1 MIRPSWGGLIINVRK
16 FRSQVLDTI
25 PAMVLISLNECVTLL
40 HTVLAPLESYMA
52 RVQLVMPDAD
62 RDRFVHQAQQE
73 GMSLSAWL
81 RAAARER
88 LEARQR
94 VKVFESPDDVKEFFR
109 SCAALDGPETEPDWD
124 EHLRIM
130 NESRG
135 TRVTGT

>member
-1 MIRPSWGGLIINVRK
+1 
-16 FRSQVLDTI
+16 
-25 PAMVLISLNECVTLL
+25 
-40 HTVLAPLESYMA
+40 MA

-124 EHLRIM
+124 EHLRVM

-135 TRVTGT
+135 TGVTGT